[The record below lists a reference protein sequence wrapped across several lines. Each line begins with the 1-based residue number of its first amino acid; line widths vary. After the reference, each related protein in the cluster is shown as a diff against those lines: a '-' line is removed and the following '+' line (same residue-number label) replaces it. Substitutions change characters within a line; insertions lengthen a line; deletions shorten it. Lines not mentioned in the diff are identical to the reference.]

1 MTSEDVK
8 DMIRVSHLYYEE
20 MLTQEAIARRMNLTR
35 WKIGRLLKQARDSGV
50 VKIEIAHQD
59 SRLTDLETKLI
70 SKFNIESALVIA
82 SSGLN
87 ETSLL
92 DAIGRASA
100 QYLSKLTP
108 HPELIGVT
116 WGRTMNSLARHVKQG
131 WLKNTNF
138 VQLNGALSISAVE
151 ASQNGAAQVL
161 AKKADGN
168 FTLLPVPAIVDL
180 ESVRQGLE
188 RDSTIAHILSLGKS
202 APVAVFSVGALTP
215 NSVLVES
222 GYLTK
227 DAVKVLLKS
236 GAVGD
241 VLGRFISSKGAIV
254 DKSLNSRTLGLT
266 LEELKEKPI
275 KIAISHGQSKIA
287 VTAGALAAGLVS
299 TLITDEEIASHLL
312 ESV

>member
-59 SRLTDLETKLI
+59 SRMTDLETKLI

-92 DAIGRASA
+92 HAIGRASA
-100 QYLSKLTP
+100 QYLSKLSP

-116 WGRTMNSLARHVKQG
+116 WGRTMNSLARHAKQG
-131 WLKNTNF
+131 WSKNTNF
-138 VQLNGALSISAVE
+138 VQLNGALSISSVE
-151 ASQNGAAQVL
+151 SSQIGAAQVL

-241 VLGRFISSKGAIV
+241 VLGRFISSKGVIV

-266 LEELKEKPI
+266 LDELKEKPI
-275 KIAISHGQSKIA
+275 RIAISHGHSKIA
-287 VTAGALAAGLVS
+287 VTAGALAAGLVT

>member
-1 MTSEDVK
+1 MTSEDLK

>member
-138 VQLNGALSISAVE
+138 VQLNGALSISSVE

>member
-35 WKIGRLLKQARDSGV
+35 WKIGRLLKQARDTGV

-92 DAIGRASA
+92 EAIGRASA

-131 WLKNTNF
+131 WSKNTNV
-138 VQLNGALSISAVE
+138 VQLNGALSISSVE
-151 ASQNGAAQVL
+151 ASHNGAAQVL

-241 VLGRFISSKGAIV
+241 VLGRFISSSGTIV

-275 KIAISHGQSKIA
+275 KIAISHGRSKIA

-312 ESV
+312 DII

>member
-1 MTSEDVK
+1 MTTEDIK

-20 MLTQEAIARRMNLTR
+20 MLTQETIARQMNLTR

-70 SKFNIESALVIA
+70 SKFNVESAVVIA
-82 SSGLN
+82 SNGLN
-87 ETSLL
+87 EPSLL
-92 DAIGRASA
+92 NAIGRASA

-116 WGRTMNSLARHVKQG
+116 WGRTMNSLARHIKQG
-131 WLKNTNF
+131 WSKNTNI
-138 VQLNGALSISAVE
+138 VQLNGALSISSVE
-151 ASQNGAAQVL
+151 ASQNEAAQAL

-168 FTLLPVPAIVDL
+168 CTLLPVPAIVDL
-180 ESVRQGLE
+180 ESVRKGLE
-188 RDSTIAHILSLGKS
+188 KDSTIAHILSLGKS
-202 APVAVFSVGALTP
+202 APVAIFSVGALTP
-215 NSVLVES
+215 SSVLVES

-227 DAVKVLLKS
+227 DAVKLLLKS

-241 VLGRFISSKGAIV
+241 VLGRFISFNGTIV
-254 DKSLNSRTLGLT
+254 DESLNSRTLGLT
-266 LEELKEKPI
+266 LEELKEKPVR
-275 KIAISHGQSKIA
+275 IAISHGQSKIA

-312 ESV
+312 DSV

>member
-59 SRLTDLETKLI
+59 SRLTDLEAKLI
-70 SKFNIESALVIA
+70 SKFNLDSALVIS

-92 DAIGRASA
+92 DAIGQASA

-108 HPELIGVT
+108 HPDLIGVT
-116 WGRTMNSLARHVKQG
+116 WGRTMNSLARHAKQG
-131 WLKNTNF
+131 WSKNTNF
-138 VQLNGALSISAVE
+138 VQLNGALSISSVE
-151 ASQNGAAQVL
+151 SSQNGAAKVL

-202 APVAVFSVGALTP
+202 APVAAFSVGALTP

-227 DAVKVLLKS
+227 DEVKVLLKS

-275 KIAISHGQSKIA
+275 RIAISHGRTKIA
-287 VTAGALAAGLVS
+287 VTAGALAAGLVT
-299 TLITDEEIASHLL
+299 TLITDEEIASYLL